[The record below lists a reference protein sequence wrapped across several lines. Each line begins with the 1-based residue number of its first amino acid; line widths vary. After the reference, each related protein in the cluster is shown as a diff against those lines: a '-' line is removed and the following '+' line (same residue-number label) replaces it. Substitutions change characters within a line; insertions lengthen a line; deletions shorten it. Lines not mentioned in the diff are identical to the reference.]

1 MQWERERE
9 REKASEKV
17 NKRQKADARDKKFK
31 VAISLTIYR
40 GISDRKNAFELR
52 IAQEVYIK

>member
-52 IAQEVYIK
+52 IAQEV